1 MDSMKLLKAVTIASL
16 IIASQVVLT
25 GCPKHDICPAYG
37 KRYNKHH
44 NKRKTRAEVQQQ
56 LDFSIA
62 HHTTKQHS
70 NM

>member
-1 MDSMKLLKAVTIASL
+1 MKLLKAVTLVSA
-16 IIASQVVLT
+16 IIASQIVLT
-25 GCPKHDICPAYG
+25 GCPKHDVCPAYG
-37 KRYNKHH
+37 KSHNKHR
-44 NKRKTRAEVQQQ
+44 NKRRARAEVPQP